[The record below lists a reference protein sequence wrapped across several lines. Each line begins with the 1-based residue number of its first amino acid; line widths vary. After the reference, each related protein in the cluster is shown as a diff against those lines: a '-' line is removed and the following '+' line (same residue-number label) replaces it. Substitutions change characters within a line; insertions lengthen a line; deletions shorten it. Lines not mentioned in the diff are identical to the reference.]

1 MERMNLF
8 QDNNKPQ
15 ITFYFAECMEFPDYG
30 EYKEFPTLAQA
41 ISLFEKCPG
50 TLLNAVRC
58 VGFILHDDSIYDDV
72 KQPLMTSKHVL
83 KDDINYISHYAN
95 TTLVQEAIKEAE
107 CYLRN
112 KENSKPKVTTGM
124 FDNCDPLPAEM
135 RKNFKFTDEEIR
147 YLSGVGEVYKNYK
160 PTNFEIM
167 QGPMPP
173 APIQDESGILCFS
186 LENHKYFL
194 NVNVEDE
201 RERVKREVNKN
212 SKYTYDWFK
221 EETGDHHWVL
231 YNTDMY
237 EMIRDDVFYLHY
249 KKDSNLAPVIPIN
262 ASSCYKM
269 FYEIIALNLSN
280 FDTSKMTN
288 MSWMFDNCL
297 SLTTLDLSNFDTS
310 NVTNM
315 SYMFSKCQSLIS
327 LDLSN
332 FDTSKVTDMSY
343 MFSYCS
349 RLISLD
355 LSSFDTSNV
364 TDMSYM
370 FEDCS
375 GLTLLNLSNFNT
387 ENVTDMHYMFKYC
400 DSLTTINVSNQ
411 WNTDSVKF
419 SIKMFKKCYSLPNF
433 NEEKTNVEMAKPVEQ
448 GGYLTLKR

>member
-1 MERMNLF
+1 MAVATAIFRSRERSEHYELRLSLDHASALAKKGETKMKLMNLF
-8 QDNNKPQ
+8 GRK
-15 ITFYFAECMEFPDYG
+15 G
-30 EYKEFPTLAQA
+30 ESSEASFGDTKLKE
-41 ISLFEKCPG
+41 
-50 TLLNAVRC
+50 
-58 VGFILHDDSIYDDV
+58 
-72 KQPLMTSKHVL
+72 
-83 KDDINYISHYAN
+83 
-95 TTLVQEAIKEAE
+95 TTNQ
-107 CYLRN
+107 
-112 KENSKPKVTTGM
+112 
-124 FDNCDPLPAEM
+124 LP
-135 RKNFKFTDEEIR
+135 
-147 YLSGVGEVYKNYK
+147 SS
-160 PTNFEIM
+160 
-167 QGPMPP
+167 
-173 APIQDESGILCFS
+173 PIQDENGNLTFTLKGKIYS
-186 LENHKYFL
+186 L
-194 NVNVEDE
+194 NVNSEEE
-201 RERVKREVNKN
+201 REKVKEEVNTN
-212 SKYTYDWFK
+212 SLAKYDWFK
-221 EETGDHHWVL
+221 EETGEKHWVL
-231 YNTDMY
+231 YNTEMY
-237 EMIRDDVFYLHY
+237 EMIRDDIFYLHY

-280 FDTSKMTN
+280 FDTSKMTD

-297 SLTTLDLSNFDTS
+297 ILTTLDLSNFDTS

-315 SYMFSKCQSLIS
+315 SYMFSKCQSLTS

-375 GLTLLNLSNFNT
+375 GLTLLDLSNFNT

-433 NEEKTNVEMAKPVEQ
+433 NQDKTNVEMAKPVEQ